1 MLSGYWFH
9 RIIGNYLQWIQWSI
23 EDVGSLQ
30 ITFESFMNQ
39 IVFNQRYSSSG
50 GLKQRAYKNDH
61 LLFIVCYLSF

>member
-50 GLKQRAYKNDH
+50 G
-61 LLFIVCYLSF
+61 